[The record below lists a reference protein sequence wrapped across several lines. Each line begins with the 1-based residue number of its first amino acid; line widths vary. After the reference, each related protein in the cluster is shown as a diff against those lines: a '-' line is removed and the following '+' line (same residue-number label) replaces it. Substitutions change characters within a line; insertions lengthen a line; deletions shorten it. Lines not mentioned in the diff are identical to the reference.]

1 MAITLEDTAR
11 QSYPVLRHQ
20 LIGEMAQLALIRW
33 EQRDRLMLDHD
44 NQYVRIPNGIGR
56 DGQPKFKQELVIHAI
71 AMPGTNMEV
80 KKGEEFIC
88 PAPGERVRLILKGQA
103 FGNWIEARK
112 KHRNNTLQVGDL
124 IMTGTTI
131 AQCYDEA
138 GKPKGPE
145 IRDQQEALKVPRS
158 TTLGFYGPLEL
169 AEPTD
174 PRWVDAAEQAYL
186 ADKRAEQEAKAIT
199 LAEPA
204 PAGGGWGDYVSS
216 EEIPY

>member
-20 LIGEMAQLALIRW
+20 LIGEMAQLALIKW
-33 EQRDRLMLDHD
+33 EQRPRLKENEVTGQLEKM
-44 NQYVRIPNGIGR
+44 PNGFYP
-56 DGQPKFKQELVIHAI
+56 DGTEKFKQELIVHCIV
-71 AMPGTNMEV
+71 MPGTNMEV

-103 FGNWIEARK
+103 FGHWIEARK
-112 KHRNNTLQVGDL
+112 KHRSNTLQVGDVV
-124 IMTGTTI
+124 ITGTDH
-131 AQCYDEA
+131 AQQYDEKR
-138 GKPKGPE
+138 KPFGPP
-145 IRDQQEALKVPRS
+145 IRDQQEALKIPRGRIV
-158 TTLGFYGPLEL
+158 GFYGPLEL

-199 LAEPA
+199 LAEQA
-204 PAGGGWGDYVSS
+204 PAGGGWDDS